1 MTDDKRVA
9 VLIDCDNMSHRW
21 IRAILAE
28 TAKDGTLGIKRGYG
42 DWNDAH
48 LEGWR
53 DKLPKYAIQPVQQFA
68 YTVGKNA
75 TDFSLV
81 IDAMDLLYA
90 GTVDTFCIV
99 SSDSDFTRLAMRL
112 RESGKQVHGIGARKT
127 PEAFQR
133 ACDKFTY
140 VEVLVEDASAED
152 APEPASSPAKKAARS
167 RTRKVTTTAETTEPT
182 PTAATAATVAT
193 AAKVTKAATAQPAKA
208 AEPTGPTKREQVQ
221 ELTNL
226 LLPAVEATAKED
238 GWATLSAVGQ
248 YVVNTNPTFDSRNY
262 GYSKL
267 SLLVRDVPRLEVNEV
282 TSASGLTT
290 LNVRAAA
297 AKTRKRR

>member
-1 MTDDKRVA
+1 VTDNKRVA

-21 IRAILAE
+21 IHAILAE

-42 DWNDAH
+42 DWNDSH

-53 DKLPKYAIQPVQQFA
+53 DKLADYAIQPVQQFA

-90 GTVDTFCIV
+90 DTVDTFCIV

-127 PEAFQR
+127 PKAFQR

-140 VEVLVEDASAED
+140 VEVLVEDASADD
-152 APEPASSPAKKAARS
+152 ASASEGSPAKKAART
-167 RTRKVTTTAETTEPT
+167 RTRMVSTASEPKAAAGAAAGAEPATEP
-182 PTAATAATVAT
+182 VA
-193 AAKVTKAATAQPAKA
+193 AAKKAAS
-208 AEPTGPTKREQVQ
+208 PTKRQQAQ
-221 ELTNL
+221 ELAGL